1 MFGGAKSI
9 ISWTNQGAFPPK
21 TWFDFSR
28 NDLVGC
34 IKYIHSLIDKEVAR
48 GVSPSRIFIAGHSQG
63 GMVGARAAL
72 TYASASLGGLM
83 MLSSVNASEGLAED
97 VELTQKGLKIL
108 AMHCR
113 DDMAWNF
120 DNTMK
125 SYELLKA
132 ATGGEDNFTLVEMP
146 DSPKD
151 TGCHSPMTPTSQQ
164 HIVDFLGGQMP
175 SAK

>member
-1 MFGGAKSI
+1 
-9 ISWTNQGAFPPK
+9 
-21 TWFDFSR
+21 
-28 NDLVGC
+28 
-34 IKYIHSLIDKEVAR
+34 
-48 GVSPSRIFIAGHSQG
+48 
-63 GMVGARAAL
+63 
-72 TYASASLGGLM
+72 M
-83 MLSSVNASEGLAED
+83 MLSSVNASEGIAED
-97 VELTQKGLKIL
+97 VAPTQKGLKIL

-120 DNTMK
+120 DNAMK